1 MEMNPK
7 LAAQQTNLML
17 GGEKW
22 EPSSTSKTA
31 YTWHDNGKAA
41 AESKAQGTHALPT
54 ARTRRNGRPVDT
66 SLMLG
71 TPRPPN
77 PTCS

>member
-1 MEMNPK
+1 MLFARTVGLPSSAQSATMEMNPK

-22 EPSSTSKTA
+22 EPSSTNAST

-41 AESKAQGTHALPT
+41 AESKAQGVSACVVHVL
-54 ARTRRNGRPVDT
+54 
-66 SLMLG
+66 
-71 TPRPPN
+71 
-77 PTCS
+77 